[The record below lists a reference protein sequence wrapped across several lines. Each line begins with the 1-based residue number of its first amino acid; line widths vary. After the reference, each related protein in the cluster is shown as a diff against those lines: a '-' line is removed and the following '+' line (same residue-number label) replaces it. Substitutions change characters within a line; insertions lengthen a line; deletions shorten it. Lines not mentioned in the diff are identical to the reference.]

1 MRLGMSPVF
10 IYECLANSRRWQTYA
25 IRSIGVSILLV
36 AVATIA
42 MSRSTANPAN
52 LWRDYAALGQ
62 SYFYAIIGV
71 ELTLVLLA
79 APAATAG
86 AICVDRA
93 RGTLTHMLVTELT
106 DAEIV
111 LGKLAARLLPVLGLV
126 ACTWPVLS
134 ICSLLGGI
142 DPTALTLAFAIIL
155 SVALV
160 GCSMALAL
168 SVWARKSHEVVL
180 VTYTFWGFVLL
191 LWPIW
196 TALSMTGWVGTPPLR
211 SLSANPYYLAFAPYT
226 VPGRMV
232 FWDYFGFFAGTLGV
246 SVLLIFLAVWRM
258 RPVACRGNVDDRK
271 ESKLGLVARLTRWLP
286 GPSLDRNPVLW
297 REWHRSRPSRWLM
310 ILIVILGGTT
320 GTACVVGAV
329 STWANGLDSFHSA
342 ARGIPWP
349 IIGVYGYFLQLIFG
363 FLMLSAVAPMSMSEE
378 RQRGSLDLLATTT
391 LSTPEIVIGKWLGTL
406 RWVLFLAIGPGLV
419 GLALATAYR
428 TPSVTPSVAGLPPDI
443 DVELSRIELL
453 FAATLLVATIL
464 IHGMLLSAIGVA
476 VATWIKL
483 QSRAI
488 AASVGLAV
496 MLNAGWP
503 MFIGVTRM
511 GMAGQGMM
519 CLSPIGGGALFVDRL
534 SMRRPQLR
542 QLLSWTSFWDIECI
556 VLSMGL
562 LWLTIRTFDG
572 CFGRIPDR
580 PRRASVLSDVVVL
593 LAVLLGVGSL
603 FGSIAIWINGS
614 SQGLDVGIVA
624 CALLATVGLVLLSM
638 EAPASISRT
647 ETPQSP
653 ALESSAA
660 ILDRGVFLGRW
671 WESFRLV
678 MLLAIG
684 PALIGLAL
692 ATVHRPPGVEP
703 KITTLPGGGSE
714 RIWTDPWGQTRV
726 MTTDASGVRNIR
738 DATDAEIAARPV
750 RPSQTASLLTTA
762 FLAVL
767 TILAHGAMVVSLGQ
781 ALGTWLRRRGR
792 AIVASASLYLFVTV
806 GWPILYLYCGYPTY
820 PRAYWTL
827 ASPIPAIVVLLVD
840 HADEDVIEQIVWW
853 ATYWDLLFILMAVV
867 VSALAIW
874 TLKRRSRAYAS
885 LEEDAEDGQLEIETV
900 CVGD

>member
-1 MRLGMSPVF
+1 MRLGLSPVF

-36 AVATIA
+36 AVSTIA

-52 LWRDYAALGQ
+52 LWRDYAALGE

-93 RGTLTHMLVTELT
+93 RGTLTHMLVTELS

-196 TALSMTGWVGTPPLR
+196 SALSMTGWVGTPPLR
-211 SLSANPYYLAFAPYT
+211 SLSTNPYYLAFAPYT
-226 VPGRMV
+226 VPGRMD
-232 FWDYFGFFAGTLGV
+232 FWDYLGFFAATLGV
-246 SVLLIFLAVWRM
+246 SVLLMFLAVWRM

-271 ESKLGLVARLTRWLP
+271 APTFGLLARLTRWLP

-297 REWHRSRPSRWLM
+297 REWHRSRPSRWLL

-329 STWANGLDSFHSA
+329 STWVNGLDSFLAA

-349 IIGVYGYFLQLIFG
+349 MIGIYGYLLQLIFG

-428 TPSVTPSVAGLPPDI
+428 TPSVPLPAAGFAADSSVEPST
-443 DVELSRIELL
+443 VELR
-453 FAATLLVATIL
+453 FAATFLVATIL

-503 MFIGVTRM
+503 MFIGVTQM

-519 CLSPIGGGALFVDRL
+519 CLSPIVGGALFVDRL

-572 CFGRIPDR
+572 CFGRMPER
-580 PRRASVLSDVVVL
+580 PRRASVLSDVVLL
-593 LAVLLGVGSL
+593 LALMLGVGGL

-624 CALLATVGLVLLSM
+624 SALLATVGLVLLSM
-638 EAPASISRT
+638 EASPSIWRR
-647 ETPQSP
+647 ETPHFPSLERSVAIPDQG
-653 ALESSAA
+653 AL
-660 ILDRGVFLGRW
+660 LGRW

-678 MLLAIG
+678 LLLAIG
-684 PALIGLAL
+684 PGLIGLAL
-692 ATVHRPPGVEP
+692 ATVHRPPEVVP
-703 KITTLPGGGSE
+703 MIRTLPGGGEE
-714 RIWTDPWGQTRV
+714 RMWTDPWGKTRV
-726 MTTDASGVRNIR
+726 MTRDASGVRNIR
-738 DATDAEIAARPV
+738 DATWAEIAIRPV
-750 RPSQTASLLTTA
+750 RPSQTARLLTTA

-767 TILAHGAMVVSLGQ
+767 TILAHGAMVVSLGLVLRIW
-781 ALGTWLRRRGR
+781 LGRRGR
-792 AIVASASLYLFVTV
+792 AIVLNASFYFFVTV

-820 PRAYWTL
+820 TQPYWTL

-853 ATYWDLLFILMAVV
+853 ATFWDLLFILIAVV
-867 VSALAIW
+867 VSAMAIW
-874 TLKRRSRAYAS
+874 TLNRRSRAYDS
-885 LEEDAEDGQLEIETV
+885 LEKDTEVGQPTIETV